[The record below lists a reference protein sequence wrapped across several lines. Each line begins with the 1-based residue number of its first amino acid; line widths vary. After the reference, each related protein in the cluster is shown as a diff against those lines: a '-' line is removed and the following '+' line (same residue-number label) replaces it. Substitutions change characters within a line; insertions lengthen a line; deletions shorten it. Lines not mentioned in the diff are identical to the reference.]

1 MTLKSRNASFVEFV
15 ATLLSTELQVKYDD
29 DEFLQLTT
37 PGTMEIG
44 IRGKEEEVGK
54 CDREKV

>member
-29 DEFLQLTT
+29 DEFFAAHHARYN
-37 PGTMEIG
+37 GDRHKGER
-44 IRGKEEEVGK
+44 RGSREV
-54 CDREKV
+54 R